1 MIASGDGVMRIVPKS
16 SALAIGLAGL
26 GILVLTATLAGADP
40 AADSRLMFDPGA
52 LDHSRLGSEEDP
64 SLGASKPA
72 DERPAPAGEQ
82 VWAPNDFTLPG
93 FEDRSP
99 IGESLAKGL
108 AATKSKGAS
117 AGANLF
123 EQRVTLGPLSIGL
136 ETETN
141 IKQRSLSGDAD
152 KDPERDSILDQRRQR
167 GFLPFIGLSAKSS
180 LQ

>member
-1 MIASGDGVMRIVPKS
+1 MRIVPKS

-52 LDHSRLGSEEDP
+52 LDNSGLGSEQDP
-64 SLGASKPA
+64 SPRASKPA
-72 DERPAPAGEQ
+72 EERPAPPAEQ
-82 VWAPNDFTLPG
+82 VWAPNNFTLPG

-152 KDPERDSILDQRRQR
+152 KDPERDTILDQRRQR
-167 GFLPFIGLSAKSS
+167 GLLPFIGLSAKSS

>member
-1 MIASGDGVMRIVPKS
+1 MRIVPKS
-16 SALAIGLAGL
+16 SVRAIGLAGL
-26 GILVLTATLAGADP
+26 GIMMLAATAAGADP
-40 AADSRLMFDPGA
+40 VPNSLLMFDPGA
-52 LDHSRLGSEEDP
+52 LDHSRLGSEQDP
-64 SLGASKPA
+64 SLGASKSA

-82 VWAPNDFTLPG
+82 VWAPNNFTLPS

-99 IGESLAKGL
+99 IGESLANGL
-108 AATKSKGAS
+108 AATKSKAAP

-123 EQRVTLGPLSIGL
+123 EQRVTLGTLSIGL

-152 KDPERDSILDQRRQR
+152 KDPERDTILDQRRQR